1 MLPKVLPIFNPDFY
15 IIVSGHLDIFIIR
28 NNTRVKL
35 NMLNP
40 GDCLGRIHQVGDIR
54 TACVSTGTAVDLI
67 MINKSDFQKML
78 GVSNNKM
85 GQIAML
91 AKFPFFQGMKG
102 PGFLDACIDYF
113 TFQTYDPKDIITS
126 EFLQS
131 DRIFWVISGRCKTSK
146 VVKFIKR
153 PDVPNYLPHQ
163 EGRPLHSRD
172 EIVQEHLTIHELG
185 TGHFFPP
192 LPNYRDT
199 QFDTE
204 VSFDRDGYIE
214 YLYTVHYH
222 NDSRNDRY
230 SLIADTEC
238 EIAYIGAQDL
248 ITHADNSILL
258 PIIQGGI
265 QLISLSDL
273 QNMYI
278 KNQKWNNYKRDVV
291 DDILDSGHK

>member
-15 IIVSGHLDIFIIR
+15 IIVSCHLDIFIIR

-35 NMLNP
+35 NMLYP

-54 TACVSTGTAVDLI
+54 TDCVSTTTAVELI
-67 MINKSDFQKML
+67 MIEKLEFQQIL

-102 PGFLDACIDYF
+102 PGFLDPCIDYF
-113 TFQTYDPKDIITS
+113 TFQTYDPKDVITS

-131 DRIFWVISGRCKTSK
+131 DRIFWIISGRCKTSK
-146 VVKFIKR
+146 IVHFIKR
-153 PDVPNYLPHQ
+153 PEVATYLPHQ
-163 EGRPLHSRD
+163 EGRPLHDRD
-172 EIVQEHLTIHELG
+172 GIVQEHLTIHELG
-185 TGHFFPP
+185 AGHFFPP
-192 LPNYRDT
+192 LPQFKGT

-204 VSFDRDGYIE
+204 VSDGYIE
-214 YLYTVHYH
+214 FLYTVHYH
-222 NDSRNDRY
+222 SDSRNDRY
-230 SLIADTEC
+230 SLIADTKC
-238 EIAYIGAQDL
+238 EIAYIGAQDF

-258 PIIQGGI
+258 PTIQGGL
-265 QLISLSDL
+265 QLISVQDL
-273 QNMYI
+273 QEMYI

-291 DDILDSGHK
+291 DDIVESKHNE